1 MTGNLLV
8 TPEQLRSASG
18 EFSSTNGQV
27 RTITGEMI
35 SLVNSLNSVWSGEA
49 ADAFKTKFNQ
59 LNDDIERIYRMIDE
73 HVKDLQEMAAQYEKA
88 EVESTENANA
98 LRGDVIN

>member
-18 EFSSTNGQV
+18 EFSSTNGQI
-27 RTITGEMI
+27 RSITGEMI
-35 SLVNSLNSVWSGEA
+35 SLVNALSSVWSGEA

-59 LNDDIERIYRMIDE
+59 LSDDIERIYRMIDE
-73 HVKDLQEMAAQYEKA
+73 HVKDLQEMATQYEAA
-88 EVESTENANA
+88 EKESIENSNA
-98 LRGDVIN
+98 LRGDIIN

>member
-1 MTGNLLV
+1 MTGHLLV

-18 EFSSTNGQV
+18 EFSSTNGQI

-73 HVKDLQEMAAQYEKA
+73 HVKDLQEMAAEYDKA
-88 EVESTENANA
+88 ERESIDNANT
-98 LRGDVIN
+98 LRGDVL